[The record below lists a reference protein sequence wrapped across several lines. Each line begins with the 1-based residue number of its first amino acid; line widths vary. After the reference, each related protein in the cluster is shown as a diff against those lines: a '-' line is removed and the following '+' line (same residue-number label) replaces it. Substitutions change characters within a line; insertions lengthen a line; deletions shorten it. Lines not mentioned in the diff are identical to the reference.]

1 MIASFVGYHPSRC
14 DDKTDEHNSFL
25 KRFKNGVAN
34 PLFYSTVRHFHEPRK
49 KKKLFI
55 EMKPRKFLGTRSV
68 VCFQQSVV
76 DVFIFLS
83 TSARGEHDAVLLK
96 QEYFKLDDGDVTIA
110 YADRIE
116 AGDGEA
122 CCPAQVFQI

>member
-1 MIASFVGYHPSRC
+1 M
-14 DDKTDEHNSFL
+14 
-25 KRFKNGVAN
+25 
-34 PLFYSTVRHFHEPRK
+34 
-49 KKKLFI
+49 
-55 EMKPRKFLGTRSV
+55 
-68 VCFQQSVV
+68 